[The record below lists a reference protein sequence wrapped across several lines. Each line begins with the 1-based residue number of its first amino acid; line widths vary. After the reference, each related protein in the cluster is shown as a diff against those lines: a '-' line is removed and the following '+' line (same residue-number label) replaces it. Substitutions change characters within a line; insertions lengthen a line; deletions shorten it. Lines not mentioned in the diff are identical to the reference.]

1 MTRPHSEITDIHD
14 GKKVVGVSW
23 NIFLEWFKDAW
34 EPGQHIALIGP
45 TGEGKTTLAVGIL
58 TQRKWVIALDPK
70 GEDDTL
76 SESGFVRVAKLPLPR
91 RIRNDIAEG
100 KPARLIVGG
109 PARTNA
115 EDAYNRKLMGEAIDM
130 VRGQGGW
137 TLYCDEFQIL
147 SDREMFNLG
156 KRIERLLISAR
167 RNRTSVVTAYQAA
180 AWVPKASTRQ
190 ATFTIVWGTRDR
202 DMIKNVA
209 EAMGREWR
217 ELATAVDMLPQYFAL
232 VIPKSV
238 RAPFVLVHPPKV
250 G

>member
-1 MTRPHSEITDIHD
+1 MTTPDNAEEISD
-14 GKKVVGVSW
+14 KKVVGVSW
-23 NIFLEWFKDAW
+23 EIFLEWFKDAW

-58 TQRKWVIALDPK
+58 RSRKWVLALDPK

-76 SESGFVRVAKLPLPR
+76 SDSGFVRITRLPLPR

-100 KPARLIVGG
+100 KPARIIVGG

-115 EDAYNRKLMGEAIDM
+115 EDAYNRKLMAEAIDM

-190 ATFTIVWGTRDR
+190 ATFVVIWGTRDR
-202 DMIKNVA
+202 EMIKNVA

-217 ELATAVDMLPQYFAL
+217 ELAIAVDKLPQFFAL